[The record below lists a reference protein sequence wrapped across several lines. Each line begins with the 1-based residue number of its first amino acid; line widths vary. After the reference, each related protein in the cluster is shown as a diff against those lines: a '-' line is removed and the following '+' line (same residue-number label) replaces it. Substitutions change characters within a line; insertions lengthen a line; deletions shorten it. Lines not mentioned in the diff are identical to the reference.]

1 MNYRYFPLSLT
12 YLIKNITHRIFI
24 VISIIIK
31 IFKLFGFISLL
42 FLFLILLI
50 FFFFLTI
57 THPTGIMLV
66 SHQGHKTYS
75 AETGM
80 IPALSSLTGS
90 GSQEVV

>member
-1 MNYRYFPLSLT
+1 MGAY
-12 YLIKNITHRIFI
+12 
-24 VISIIIK
+24 
-31 IFKLFGFISLL
+31 SLL
-42 FLFLILLI
+42 T
-50 FFFFLTI
+50 FFLTI